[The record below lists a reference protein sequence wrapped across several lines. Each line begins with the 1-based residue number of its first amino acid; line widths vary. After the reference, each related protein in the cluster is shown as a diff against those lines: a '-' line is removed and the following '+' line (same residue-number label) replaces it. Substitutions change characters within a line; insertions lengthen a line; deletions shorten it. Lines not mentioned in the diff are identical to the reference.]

1 MLYYRHTQGKA
12 TDPFYPIRQ
21 MAFNQENLDKAQLL
35 FKAAIELTKQNAYCI
50 PADKVPTADAIANLV
65 GKEIRW
71 DCQAAQDV
79 AYEVL
84 TEVNEHTLA
93 ERFHEVAADH
103 NRTFDL
109 EQV

>member
-1 MLYYRHTQGKA
+1 
-12 TDPFYPIRQ
+12 
-21 MAFNQENLDKAQLL
+21 MAYNQEKLDQAQLL
-35 FKAAIELTKQNAYCI
+35 FKAAIELTKQNAYLV

-65 GKEIRW
+65 AKKIKW
-71 DCQAAQDV
+71 DCLDAQVV
-79 AYEVL
+79 AHELL

-93 ERFHEVAADH
+93 KNFKELAANH

>member
-1 MLYYRHTQGKA
+1 
-12 TDPFYPIRQ
+12 

-35 FKAAIELTKQNAYCI
+35 FRAAIELTKQNAYCV

-65 GKEIRW
+65 GKQIKW
-71 DCQAAQDV
+71 DCLDAQDT
-79 AYEVL
+79 AHALL

-93 ERFHEVAADH
+93 EKFKALVLDH

>member
-1 MLYYRHTQGKA
+1 
-12 TDPFYPIRQ
+12 
-21 MAFNQENLDKAQLL
+21 MAYNQEKLDQAQLL
-35 FKAAIELTKQNAYCI
+35 FKAAIELTKQNAYLV

-71 DCQAAQDV
+71 NCIDGQDV
-79 AYEVL
+79 AHQVL
-84 TEVNEHTLA
+84 EEVNEHTLA
-93 ERFHEVAADH
+93 KNFKELADHH

>member
-1 MLYYRHTQGKA
+1 
-12 TDPFYPIRQ
+12 
-21 MAFNQENLDKAQLL
+21 MAFNQKNIDLAQAM
-35 FKAAIELTKQNAYCI
+35 FKAAIELTKQNAYCV

-93 ERFHEVAADH
+93 KNFKELAANH

>member
-1 MLYYRHTQGKA
+1 
-12 TDPFYPIRQ
+12 
-21 MAFNQENLDKAQLL
+21 MAYNQQKIEQAQKL
-35 FKAAIELTKQNAYCI
+35 FAEALQIIKENAYCV

-71 DCQAAQDV
+71 NCQAAQDV

>member
-1 MLYYRHTQGKA
+1 MIK
-12 TDPFYPIRQ
+12 
-21 MAFNQENLDKAQLL
+21 ENS
-35 FKAAIELTKQNAYCI
+35 FSV
-50 PADKVPTADAIANLV
+50 PAVLAPTADAIANLV

-93 ERFHEVAADH
+93 EKFHEVAADH